1 MTTAMPAII
10 EIQTQAAAE
19 VIDVTAQ
26 VQAQVAGRRGPRRRE
41 IEVRLLAEA

>member
-19 VIDVTAQ
+19 VIAITAQ
-26 VQAQVAGRRGPRRRE
+26 EQAPAAGRRGPRRRE